1 MESVVS
7 LGLARPTVRRYLRFF
22 WQLQGACGPR
32 EANGGHA
39 ARDSNP
45 QVAGSNPAGDANS
58 ANPFSDNVGENDL
71 ATFAV
76 LDPTWT
82 HCV

>member
-1 MESVVS
+1 M
-7 LGLARPTVRRYLRFF
+7 R
-22 WQLQGACGPR
+22 QGI
-32 EANGGHA
+32 
-39 ARDSNP
+39 SNP